1 MFKTLLTITAPLL
14 LASSAMAQT
23 ATESYD
29 LYKVLLNEQTY
40 SSPKYLTGSFTWT
53 YQVGDFENGSGVFTS
68 LDVPWTTEG
77 LATLNTT
84 INVDSIEIVLPG
96 SFHDKGIDITL
107 KLLQKLA
114 PATPAAIDP
123 TTSKFEIQQGIS
135 FMGQVTS
142 GEIAPPATIPV
153 HYGIGTAGTGGIV
166 PTLESNGI
174 FAHLGSTTFGIE
186 ATNLLGDASAFTLI
200 GFAQT
205 SLPTLGFELLVDPA
219 GMLVLPSTTSG
230 TPGSPG
236 APGAGSYSASFSV
249 PTDPAFVG
257 LELDL
262 QVAVLDTGAPGGLV
276 AASDGLS
283 TTIFP

>member
-1 MFKTLLTITAPLL
+1 MFKTLLTVAAPLL
-14 LASSAMAQT
+14 FASSAMAQT

-40 SSPKYLTGSFTWT
+40 STPQYLTGSFTWT

-68 LDVPWTTEG
+68 LDVPWTTLG

-96 SFHDKGIDITL
+96 SYHDKGVDITL

-114 PATPAAIDP
+114 PGMPAAIDP
-123 TTSKFEIQQGIS
+123 ATSKFEIQQGIN

-153 HYGIGTAGTGGIV
+153 HYGVGTAGTGGIV

-174 FAHLGSTTFGIE
+174 FAHLGSTTFGVE
-186 ATNLLGDASAFTLI
+186 AANLVGGASAFTLI
-200 GFAQT
+200 GFAQAST
-205 SLPTLGFELLVDPA
+205 PVLGFDLLVNPA
-219 GMLVLPSTTSG
+219 GMLTIPATAS
-230 TPGSPG
+230 G
-236 APGAGSYSASFSV
+236 APGLAGAGSFSATFAV
-249 PTDPAFVG
+249 PSDTALVG

-262 QVAVLDTGAPGGLV
+262 QIAAIDTGALGGLV
-276 AASDGLS
+276 AASNGLT